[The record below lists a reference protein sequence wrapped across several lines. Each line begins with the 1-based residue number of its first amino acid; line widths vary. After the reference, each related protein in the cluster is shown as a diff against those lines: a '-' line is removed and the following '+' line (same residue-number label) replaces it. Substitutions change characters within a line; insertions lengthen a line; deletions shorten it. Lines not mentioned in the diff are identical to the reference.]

1 MQRAFAVV
9 ESLQTA
15 RGRPI
20 AKTSARR
27 LAQRGGY
34 RALFRRKRFVKTR
47 LATIGRVAM
56 NDPTLGRLVDR
67 GNRRANLIGAA
78 LWRGADLFLL
88 SAQVRL
94 NASIM
99 ERTPKR
105 LSGTFGG

>member
-1 MQRAFAVV
+1 MAWLKVNFRGILRLRFAP
-9 ESLQTA
+9 LRMTA
-15 RGRPI
+15 R
-20 AKTSARR
+20 
-27 LAQRGGY
+27 
-34 RALFRRKRFVKTR
+34 LFRPSERLVQPR

-78 LWRGADLFLL
+78 LWRGADLFLQ

-99 ERTPKR
+99 GRSSKC
-105 LSGTFGG
+105 LSGTFIS